1 MVITKALSAS
11 YYNKLGNSNTSYCVR
26 MQAVNAKIVY
36 DVAKKTPKK
45 QRTWINI
52 VKKNKKGPFGIVKL
66 KHTTGKLKN
75 SRKTDPTDP
84 VLFPGNHSPLSNFS
98 RGSTDEYTIF

>member
-1 MVITKALSAS
+1 
-11 YYNKLGNSNTSYCVR
+11 
-26 MQAVNAKIVY
+26 MQAVNARIVY

-84 VLFPGNHSPLSNFS
+84 ELFPGNPFS
-98 RGSTDEYTIF
+98 VK